1 MQNKIRAPRP
11 RAVLAQTEPSGDNR
25 RSSAHRVGLAALLCA
40 IVGCASSTPSARNA
54 ADEQTS
60 RQPAA
65 GSSASASTQGEE
77 VARAAEAPSM
87 RSGTGRSSDRA
98 DLPWLSPSHV
108 GAAVR
113 AHHEDFQACQALG
126 DLESRREDGA
136 VTVGWLVLPDG
147 SVNDVTVGPST
158 FQSSRI
164 NACVL
169 NVAKQVTFPR
179 SGSPANI
186 SWTLEFRGAS
196 SHAPIATVR

>member
-1 MQNKIRAPRP
+1 M
-11 RAVLAQTEPSGDNR
+11 
-25 RSSAHRVGLAALLCA
+25 AALVCA
-40 IVGCASSTPSARNA
+40 IVGCASSTLEARDA
-54 ADEQTS
+54 ADEPTS
-60 RQPAA
+60 RQTPAA
-65 GSSASASTQGEE
+65 SSVATSVQHGEQ
-77 VARAAEAPSM
+77 ARGRKAPAMARGAA
-87 RSGTGRSSDRA
+87 RSGERA

-113 AHHEDFQACQALG
+113 AYHQDFQACQALG

-158 FQSSRI
+158 FQSTRI

-169 NVAKQVTFPR
+169 DVAKQVTFPR

-196 SHAPIATVR
+196 SNAPIATVR

>member
-1 MQNKIRAPRP
+1 MQKKFRAPRLV
-11 RAVLAQTEPSGDNR
+11 AVLAQTEPSGDKR
-25 RSSAHRVGLAALLCA
+25 RSGTHRVGLTALLCA
-40 IVGCASSTPSARNA
+40 ILGCASGTPGARDA
-54 ADEQTS
+54 ADELVSPQAS
-60 RQPAA
+60 VPAA
-65 GSSASASTQGEE
+65 ETSSTRREEALADATPPAGRSRAS
-77 VARAAEAPSM
+77 
-87 RSGTGRSSDRA
+87 RSSDRS

-113 AHHEDFQACQALG
+113 AHHDDFQACQALG

-158 FQSSRI
+158 FQSARI

-169 NVAKQVTFPR
+169 HVARQVTFPR

-186 SWTLEFRGAS
+186 SWTLEFRGAA
-196 SHAPIATVR
+196 SHAPIATAR

>member
-1 MQNKIRAPRP
+1 M
-11 RAVLAQTEPSGDNR
+11 AQTETSSDKR

-40 IVGCASSTPSARNA
+40 IVGCASSTPGARD
-54 ADEQTS
+54 ADD
-60 RQPAA
+60 
-65 GSSASASTQGEE
+65 E
-77 VARAAEAPSM
+77 VASLETEATTSAPSTARHGDEARDREAPSM
-87 RSGTGRSSDRA
+87 ARGGAAVRHGA
-98 DLPWLSPSHV
+98 ELPWLSPRHV

-158 FQSSRI
+158 FRSPSI
-164 NACVL
+164 NSCVL
-169 NVAKQVTFPR
+169 DVARQVTFPR

-186 SWTLEFRGAS
+186 SWTLEFRGAA
-196 SHAPIATVR
+196 SHAPIATVH